1 MKPSVRPTPDQIRN
15 YRLVQINSVFLG
27 LVVAG
32 GTFLP
37 VLVVRLGASGTAVGL
52 LTAIPALVAFTLAI
66 PFGRWLQGRRNIVPW
81 YSRLRLLAWLSY
93 AMMGVASA
101 LLPRDVAVPAILG
114 IWAFASL
121 PSTAGLVA
129 FPIVMDGAAGPNGRF
144 DLLGRRWAISGVVTS
159 IAVVI
164 AGQALTLLPFPTN
177 FEALFVAISGAGV
190 GSYLVTRRIVLPD
203 QVPSANARPSSI
215 PARFRAPLDVVR
227 ASPSFLRFEVRSLAY
242 TASIGLAMP
251 LLPLFYVNEVHA
263 SNGWIGVI
271 GASQSAGAVIG
282 YLTVRQLSRRRTA
295 SGILLPALLIAA
307 AVPAALS
314 ALSWLPAIATAVFV
328 GGLAAAGAQLA
339 LFDELMRRIP
349 REHGVTFSS
358 VDQSVQN
365 LALVVAPSVGGTL
378 ELAIGI
384 RNGLIVTA
392 IVALGAFALFG
403 YDWWRRQRAR
413 GATDA
418 NRAEPVSAPAAEPT
432 IMPASQP
439 RGVDDLEVGPGDAP
453 EGVQIVVVPAAVGG
467 AGDVPG

>member
-15 YRLVQINSVFLG
+15 YRLVQVDSVFLG

-37 VLVVRLGASGTAVGL
+37 VYLVKLGASGTAVGL
-52 LTAIPALVAFTLAI
+52 LTSIPALVAFTLAI

-93 AMMGVASA
+93 ATMGVASA
-101 LLPRDVAVPAILG
+101 LLPRDVAVPAILA
-114 IWAFASL
+114 IWAVASL

-144 DLLGRRWAISGVVTS
+144 DLLGRRWAISGIVTS

-164 AGQALTLLPFPTN
+164 TGQALTVLPFPAN
-177 FEALFVAISGAGV
+177 FETLFVAISVAGL

-203 QVPSANARPSSI
+203 QVSSETARPSSRA
-215 PARFRAPLDVVR
+215 ARLRAPIDLVR
-227 ASPSFLRFEVRSLAY
+227 SSPSFLRFETRSIVY

-263 SNGWIGVI
+263 SNGWIGII

-282 YLTVRQLSRRRTA
+282 YLTVRQLARRRSA
-295 SGILLPALLIAA
+295 AGILLPALLAA
-307 AVPAALS
+307 AAMPAALS
-314 ALSWLPAIATAVFV
+314 VMSLLPAIAIAVFV

-365 LALVVAPSVGGTL
+365 LALILAPSVGGTL
-378 ELAIGI
+378 EVAIGI
-384 RNGLIVTA
+384 RDSLVITA
-392 IVALGAFALFG
+392 VVALGAFALFA
-403 YDWWRRQRAR
+403 YDWWRRRRATPTPADPSVQAS
-413 GATDA
+413 GA
-418 NRAEPVSAPAAEPT
+418 P
-432 IMPASQP
+432 
-439 RGVDDLEVGPGDAP
+439 GVDDLQVGAGDAP
-453 EGVQIVVVPAAVGG
+453 QGVEVAIVPATVGG